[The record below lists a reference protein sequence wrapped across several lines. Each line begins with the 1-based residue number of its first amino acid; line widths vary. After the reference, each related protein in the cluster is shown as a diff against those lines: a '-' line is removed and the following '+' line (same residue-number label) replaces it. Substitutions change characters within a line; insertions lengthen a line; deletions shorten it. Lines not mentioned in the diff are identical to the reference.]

1 MSDAKGP
8 ASRLDLS
15 GLTCPVPLLRT
26 KRHLRT
32 MASGQLVAVTT
43 TDPDSKA
50 DFLAYCDGR
59 TSRVVNIA
67 ESAGRFEFL
76 IEKL

>member
-1 MSDAKGP
+1 MSDDGRP
-8 ASRLDLS
+8 DNRIDLS
-15 GLTCPVPLLRT
+15 GLKCPLPLLRT
-26 KRHLRT
+26 QRYLRT
-32 MASGQLVAVTT
+32 MASGGLVAVTT

-59 TSRVVNIA
+59 TSRVVNIV